1 MEANQG
7 NNTIFPHANTE
18 YLRKRDLL
26 KTNKFMKIIREAAFS
41 HDERGIG
48 YLKLTVDGRSELWPV
63 MGKELKNWLQWSYF
77 KEYGES
83 PKPGKLNETL
93 RAMEGKAKFEGEKIK
108 VDLRVAESQGSFFYD
123 LANPEGQA
131 VEITPQGWSVVGTP
145 QVYFRRYF
153 NTAPQV
159 LPERGGDLEQ
169 RLFEYINLRNEEA
182 RLLMLVYITTSFIPN
197 IAHPIPILYG
207 DKGSA
212 KSTLM
217 KIIKMLIDPAYQ
229 ALLTLPSDKNELAL
243 TLSTN
248 YAPCFDNLSNL
259 QVWQSD
265 MLCSAVTGGGLS
277 KRKLFTD
284 SEEILMDV
292 QGSPILNG
300 IGLVATRDDLLDRSL
315 LFELQR
321 LSPEERKAE
330 SDFWKDFEEDRPFIL
345 GCIFDTFCEA
355 IKIYPEVQL
364 TELPRMA
371 DFTKWGYAVAEAIGG
386 KGEKFLD
393 AYNNNIK
400 LATLDAVEADPVGAA
415 LVELLNSQPEKSWEG
430 TPTELLN
437 ALNSLPGNTTANGL
451 PKAPH
456 VLTRRINEIKS
467 ALFDLG
473 IRIEFS
479 RSENRNYKIFYQK

>member
-7 NNTIFPHANTE
+7 NNTFFLRTNTE
-18 YLRKRDLL
+18 FLRNRDLL
-26 KTNKFMKIIREAAFS
+26 KTNKFMKLIGESEFF
-41 HDERGIG
+41 HTERGEG
-48 YLKLTVDGRSELWPV
+48 YLKLMVDGRSELWPV
-63 MGKELKNWLQWSYF
+63 MGKELKDWLQWGYL

-93 RAMEGKAKFEGEKIK
+93 RAMEGKAKFQGKKIK

-123 LANPEGQA
+123 LSNAEGQV
-131 VEITPQGWSVVGTP
+131 VEIAPKGWDVVKDP
-145 QVYFRRYF
+145 QVYFRRYL

-159 LPERGGDLEQ
+159 LPKEGGDLEQ
-169 RLFEYINLRNEEA
+169 LLSKYINLSGA
-182 RLLMLVYITTSFIPN
+182 DLLQLLVYIVTAFIPN

-217 KIIKMLIDPAYQ
+217 RIIKTLIDPAYQ
-229 ALLTLPSDKNELAL
+229 TLLTLPNNKNELAL

-284 SEEILMDV
+284 SGEVLMDV
-292 QGSPILNG
+292 QGSPMLNG

-315 LFELQR
+315 LFELHR
-321 LSPEERKAE
+321 LSPKERKAE
-330 SDFWKDFEEDRPFIL
+330 SDFWKDFEVDRSVIL
-345 GCIFDTFCEA
+345 GGIFDTLSEA
-355 IKIYPEVQL
+355 IRIYPEVQL

-371 DFTKWGYAVAEAIGG
+371 DFTKWGYAVAKAVGG
-386 KGEKFLD
+386 KGEEFLKS
-393 AYNNNIK
+393 YNNNIK

-415 LVELLNSQPEKSWEG
+415 LVELVNSQPEKSWEG
-430 TPTELLN
+430 TPTEFLN
-437 ALNSLPGNTTANGL
+437 ALNSLPGSHGL
-451 PKAPH
+451 PKAAH
-456 VLTRRINEIKS
+456 ALTRRINEIKS
-467 ALFDLG
+467 ALNDLG
-473 IRIEFS
+473 MEIEFS
-479 RSENRNYKIFYQK
+479 RSENRNYKIYYRQ